1 MSAARRLVP
10 EVPSPEVSRRMALVR
25 TRDTDPEI
33 ALRRLLHRR
42 GLRYRLDVR
51 PLPTLRRRADIVFP
65 RDRVAVFV
73 DGCFWHGCPRHP
85 SWPKTNAMWW
95 REKIE
100 RNRERDRET
109 SARLR
114 AAGWTVVRVWEHEE
128 ASKAAERVRRAVLTR
143 RS

>member
-1 MSAARRLVP
+1 
-10 EVPSPEVSRRMALVR
+10 
-25 TRDTDPEI
+25 
-33 ALRRLLHRR
+33 
-42 GLRYRLDVR
+42 
-51 PLPTLRRRADIVFP
+51 
-65 RDRVAVFV
+65 
-73 DGCFWHGCPRHP
+73 
-85 SWPKTNAMWW
+85 MWW